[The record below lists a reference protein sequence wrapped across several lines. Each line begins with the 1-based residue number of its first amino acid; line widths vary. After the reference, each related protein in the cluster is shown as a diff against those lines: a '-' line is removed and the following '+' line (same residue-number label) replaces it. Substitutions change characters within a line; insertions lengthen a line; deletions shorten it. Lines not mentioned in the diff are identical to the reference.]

1 MEISVNENRTLAG
14 KVAIVFGG
22 SRGIG
27 AAAARRLATE
37 GAHVT
42 VTYVS
47 APQRAAETVA
57 AIEATGRS
65 GLAIK
70 ADNADPAAIKAAVAQ
85 TVDHFGRLDIAVV
98 NAGILLLGDV
108 ATVSVEDL
116 DRMLNINVR
125 GVFLAIQAA
134 AAHLSDGGRIIT
146 IGSNTAVRSGHPGSS
161 VYSMTKAAVSVMA
174 KGIAIDLA
182 GRGITVNNI
191 QPGPTVTDMTVD
203 HIERIKPL
211 IPLKRAG
218 DPEEIAGLVAYL
230 ASKESGYMTGS
241 SITIDGGMA
250 L

>member
-1 MEISVNENRTLAG
+1 VNENRKLTG

-27 AAAARRLATE
+27 AAAARRLAND
-37 GAHVT
+37 GANVA

-47 APQRAAETVA
+47 APERAAETVG
-57 AIEATGRS
+57 AIEAAGRT
-65 GLAIK
+65 GLAIE
-70 ADNADPAAIKAAVAQ
+70 ADNADPAAIEAAVAQ
-85 TVDHFGRLDIAVV
+85 AVDRFGRLDIAVV

-108 ATVSVEDL
+108 ATVSVENL
-116 DRMLNINVR
+116 DRMLNVNVR
-125 GVFLAIQAA
+125 GVFLSIQAA
-134 AAHLSDGGRIIT
+134 AARLADGGRIIT

-161 VYSMTKAAVSVMA
+161 VYSMTKAAVAVMV

-211 IPLKRAG
+211 IPLKRAA
-218 DPEEIAGLVAYL
+218 DPDEIAGLVAYL

-241 SITIDGGMA
+241 SLTIDGGMV